1 MQHVVYNDKGVPVQ
15 PLVPGDTWLPPGYF
29 PCHAHLLAPAF
40 AGLAFYHLGR
50 TCTFF
55 KFPLMEKCRKTMRVF
70 FFLRIRRCHQVL
82 LKQYKDRQVIRHSFY
97 FFFYSILFLLWSSLH
112 LTIPPRSSNSFLRTR
127 LILSW
132 RLRYSRNLRNRKGN
146 RNALLPRHGLG
157 DRRSIARYSYVHRI
171 QVSLVRLSATV
182 RATASVVFPRLCGN
196 ALVTSNLPFVRKHS
210 RVGAIILDHQCQ
222 ASRHFRSYRFIYRKR
237 RNNYRIPHVSNS
249 SNFHNILLYISR
261 NIILFHEY
269 FPCNTL
275 FPLDIRDTRTRFS
288 NRYGDLIFSH

>member
-196 ALVTSNLPFVRKHS
+196 ALVTSNLS
-210 RVGAIILDHQCQ
+210 
-222 ASRHFRSYRFIYRKR
+222 
-237 RNNYRIPHVSNS
+237 
-249 SNFHNILLYISR
+249 
-261 NIILFHEY
+261 
-269 FPCNTL
+269 
-275 FPLDIRDTRTRFS
+275 
-288 NRYGDLIFSH
+288 

>member
-1 MQHVVYNDKGVPVQ
+1 MEREIEREFSIRFRWKNNLCSSIVDRIMQHVVYNDKGVPVQ

-70 FFLRIRRCHQVL
+70 FFLGIRRCHQVL

-132 RLRYSRNLRNRKGN
+132 RLRYSRNLRNRKGTGTLSF
-146 RNALLPRHGLG
+146 RVTVLEID
-157 DRRSIARYSYVHRI
+157 DR
-171 QVSLVRLSATV
+171 
-182 RATASVVFPRLCGN
+182 
-196 ALVTSNLPFVRKHS
+196 
-210 RVGAIILDHQCQ
+210 
-222 ASRHFRSYRFIYRKR
+222 
-237 RNNYRIPHVSNS
+237 
-249 SNFHNILLYISR
+249 
-261 NIILFHEY
+261 
-269 FPCNTL
+269 
-275 FPLDIRDTRTRFS
+275 
-288 NRYGDLIFSH
+288 

>member
-55 KFPLMEKCRKTMRVF
+55 KLPLMEKCRKTMRVF
-70 FFLRIRRCHQVL
+70 FFLRIRRCYQVL

-157 DRRSIARYSYVHRI
+157 DRRSIARYSYRPSNPGI
-171 QVSLVRLSATV
+171 PRSIIGDSKGDRECRFPTLVWKCV
-182 RATASVVFPRLCGN
+182 GDKQ
-196 ALVTSNLPFVRKHS
+196 PFVRKHS

-222 ASRHFRSYRFIYRKR
+222 AARHFRSYRFIYRKR